1 MGKLEVTKLTG
12 EHSKMCDICD
22 APRTQAVIS
31 IAGVGVWAP
40 TLCLCE
46 AHSRELLIK
55 LGELL
60 KSKKG
65 EKSERRHL

>member
-1 MGKLEVTKLTG
+1 MGKLGVTKLTG

-31 IAGVGVWAP
+31 IAGEGVWAP

-46 AHSRELLIK
+46 AHLWVLVTK
-55 LGELL
+55 LEEWF
-60 KSKKG
+60 KII
-65 EKSERRHL
+65 